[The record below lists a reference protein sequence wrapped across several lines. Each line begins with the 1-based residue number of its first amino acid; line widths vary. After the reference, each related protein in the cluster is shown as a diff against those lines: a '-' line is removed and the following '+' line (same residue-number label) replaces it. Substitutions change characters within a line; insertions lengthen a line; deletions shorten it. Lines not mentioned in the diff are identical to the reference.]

1 VRSVEA
7 VFSDG
12 TKAEF
17 DLAVGADGIHSPVRK
32 LLYPDIEPAYRSF
45 CAWRTVLDGADCD
58 PVCTFRSGPAGLLGS
73 FPVGPNLVYV
83 FLLAHHPKLP
93 SLSRDEHLE
102 RFKGLAQQF
111 RGAVP
116 SLIEEQRDPS
126 RVVFVPVQEV
136 EAPTYYRDRIV
147 LIGDA
152 AHGFPPLLAQGAA
165 MAIEDA
171 VALSELIGESTDVE
185 QILRSYE
192 ARRRPRIET
201 IRAAV
206 RHRGIIRGLEGPVTP
221 ELLNE
226 HPPVFSNSLSVYDEL
241 IKDPF
246 ADARGVD

>member
-1 VRSVEA
+1 M
-7 VFSDG
+7 
-12 TKAEF
+12 
-17 DLAVGADGIHSPVRK
+17 
-32 LLYPDIEPAYRSF
+32 
-45 CAWRTVLDGADCD
+45 
-58 PVCTFRSGPAGLLGS
+58 
-73 FPVGPNLVYV
+73 
-83 FLLAHHPKLP
+83 
-93 SLSRDEHLE
+93 
-102 RFKGLAQQF
+102 
-111 RGAVP
+111 
-116 SLIEEQRDPS
+116 
-126 RVVFVPVQEV
+126 
-136 EAPTYYRDRIV
+136 

-192 ARRRPRIET
+192 ARRRPRIAT

-246 ADARGVD
+246 ADARSVD